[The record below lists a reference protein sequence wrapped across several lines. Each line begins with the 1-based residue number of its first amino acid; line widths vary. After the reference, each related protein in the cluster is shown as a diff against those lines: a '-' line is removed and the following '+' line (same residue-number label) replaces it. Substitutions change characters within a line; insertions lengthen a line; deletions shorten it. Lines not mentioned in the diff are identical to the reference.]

1 VLSTPLSAMMAN
13 RFTTARAPIFE
24 GGEGP
29 IKAGLFVMD
38 DAARAALAESRR
50 LAEEERLAQLSRD
63 RVPEN
68 ETPLQQAARMGM
80 YGALT
85 REVKSFYP
93 VKLLAKRVGVKAPH
107 PDGPQGKDD
116 AGAFAGPAAA
126 QAAAAAV
133 PVDPNAW
140 QTKFK
145 HVGSEYT
152 PGQPTADERK
162 AIEQAPPAE
171 KGTDPIL
178 DYEKPPMDIF
188 RAIFAS
194 DDEDSDDDD
203 DGGGGGVPAPSTT
216 AVELA
221 NGLEPQQTADSSVL
235 PSTAAVTPAS
245 AGDDAAAADDDDDM
259 VGPPP
264 PPPPSALSA
273 SLDPASFRPTFKVAA
288 ATSADKPKKDRKKK
302 DKKRSAA
309 VLSFADEDGEGE
321 EETAFDRE
329 RKEAERKERRKRER
343 KRREEEAREEWV
355 EKPAA
360 PLTPAVE
367 AGGGGG
373 GGAEAAGRGRKRA
386 SDFL

>member
-1 VLSTPLSAMMAN
+1 MMAN

-63 RVPEN
+63 KVPEN

-85 REVKSFYP
+85 REVKHFYP

-107 PDGPQGKDD
+107 PEGPQDKDD
-116 AGAFAGPAAA
+116 AGAFAGPEATSAA
-126 QAAAAAV
+126 

-162 AIEQAPPAE
+162 AIEEAPRE

-178 DYEKPPMDIF
+178 DYEKPPIDLF

-194 DDEDSDDDD
+194 DDEESDDNADTESA
-203 DGGGGGVPAPSTT
+203 PAPSGF
-216 AVELA
+216 A
-221 NGLEPQQTADSSVL
+221 GK
-235 PSTAAVTPAS
+235 AAEAIAPFPAATPDPPIPV
-245 AGDDAAAADDDDDM
+245 GDDVADDADM

-273 SLDPASFRPTFKVAA
+273 SLDPTSFRPTFHVAGSSSS
-288 ATSADKPKKDRKKK
+288 TPADKPKKDKKKK
-302 DKKRSAA
+302 DRKRAAA

-321 EETAFDRE
+321 EVETDFDRE
-329 RKEAERKERRKRER
+329 RKEAERRERRERER
-343 KRREEEAREEWV
+343 KRRQVEAKVVVEEEEEWV
-355 EKPAA
+355 EKPSGPVA
-360 PLTPAVE
+360 PVVPTEGPE
-367 AGGGGG
+367 G
-373 GGAEAAGRGRKRA
+373 AGRGRKRA
-386 SDFL
+386 ADFL

>member
-1 VLSTPLSAMMAN
+1 MAN

-85 REVKSFYP
+85 REVKNFYP

-116 AGAFAGPAAA
+116 AGAFAGPAAE
-126 QAAAAAV
+126 AAASAA

-162 AIEQAPPAE
+162 AIEGAPRE

-194 DDEDSDDDD
+194 DDEDSD
-203 DGGGGGVPAPSTT
+203 GEAEAAP
-216 AVELA
+216 VA
-221 NGLEPQQTADSSVL
+221 N
-235 PSTAAVTPAS
+235 TAAAIKPSLAADPAPAS
-245 AGDDAAAADDDDDM
+245 AAAPPAAGDDEPDEDM

-273 SLDPASFRPTFKVAA
+273 SLDPTFFRPTFKVAA
-288 ATSADKPKKDRKKK
+288 ASTPGDKPKKEKTKKE
-302 DKKRSAA
+302 KKRAA

-329 RKEAERKERRKRER
+329 RKEAERKERRERER
-343 KRREEEAREEWV
+343 KRREEEAKEEWV
-355 EKPAA
+355 EKPT
-360 PLTPAVE
+360 PTPAASVE
-367 AGGGGG
+367 SGGGV
-373 GGAEAAGRGRKRA
+373 ETAGRGRKRA